1 MLFRESTI
9 RGVFLIDP
17 EPRADERGFFA
28 RTWCQRE
35 FDDHGLGMRVAQC
48 SASFNASAGT
58 LRGLHYQ
65 AAPHE
70 EEKLVRCT
78 QGAVYDVAV
87 DLREGSPT
95 QYEWF
100 AAELTATNHRM
111 LYIPSGCAH
120 GFLTLADNSEVFY
133 QISQEFCLDSSRG
146 VRWDDPALGIH
157 WPTPPRVISD
167 RDRTLPLV
175 HDAAVAAIPG
185 GNRTRNLEATR

>member
-1 MLFRESTI
+1 MLFTESPI

-35 FDDHGLGMRVAQC
+35 FDQHGLNVHVAQC
-48 SASFNASAGT
+48 GVSFNAQAGT

-78 QGAVYDVAV
+78 QGAIYDVAV

-95 QYEWF
+95 QHEWF
-100 AAELTATNHRM
+100 AAELNAVNHRM
-111 LYIPSGCAH
+111 LYIPAGCAH
-120 GFLTLADNSEVFY
+120 GFLTLVDNSEVFY
-133 QISQEFCLDSSRG
+133 QISQELCLDSSRG
-146 VRWDDPALGIH
+146 ARWDDPAFGIN
-157 WPTPPRVISD
+157 WPSPVRIISE

-175 HDAAVAAIPG
+175 SKAALLAIPRNNG
-185 GNRTRNLEATR
+185 SRSLEVTR

>member
-1 MLFRESTI
+1 MLFRESSI

-35 FDDHGLGMRVAQC
+35 FDEHGLNVRVAQC
-48 SASFNASAGT
+48 GVSFNAQAGT

-78 QGAVYDVAV
+78 QGAIYDVAV

-95 QYEWF
+95 QYAWF
-100 AAELTATNHRM
+100 AAELTAVNHRM
-111 LYIPSGCAH
+111 LYIPAGCAH
-120 GFLTLADNSEVFY
+120 GFLTLVDNSEVYY
-133 QISQEFCLDSSRG
+133 QISQELCLDSSRG
-146 VRWDDPALGIH
+146 ARWDDPAFGIQ
-157 WPTPPRVISD
+157 WPMSVRVISE
-167 RDRTLPLV
+167 RDRTLPLMGK
-175 HDAAVAAIPG
+175 ATAIAFPG
-185 GNRTRNLEATR
+185 GNGSRNLEVTR

>member
-1 MLFRESTI
+1 LFTESPI
-9 RGVFLIDP
+9 QGVFVIDP

-35 FDDHGLGMRVAQC
+35 FDEHGLNVRVAQC
-48 SASFNASAGT
+48 GVSFNDRAGT

-78 QGAVYDVAV
+78 QGAIYDVAV
-87 DLREGSPT
+87 DLRDGSPT

-100 AAELTATNHRM
+100 AAELSATNHRM
-111 LYIPSGCAH
+111 LYVPAGCAH

-133 QISQEFCLDSSRG
+133 QISQELCLDSSRG
-146 VRWDDPALGIH
+146 ARWDDPAFAIT
-157 WPTPPRVISD
+157 WPSPVRVISD

-175 HDAAVAAIPG
+175 GEAIAQANSCG
-185 GNRTRNLEATR
+185 KGSRNLEATR

>member
-1 MLFRESTI
+1 MLFKESDI
-9 RGVFLIDP
+9 RGVFVIDP

-35 FDDHGLGMRVAQC
+35 FEDHGLPLRIVQC
-48 SASFNASAGT
+48 GVSFNASAGT

-65 AAPHE
+65 SAPHA

-78 QGAVYDVAV
+78 QGAIYDVAV

-100 AAELTATNHRM
+100 AVELTAANHRM

-120 GFLTLADNSEVFY
+120 GFLTLADNSEVSY
-133 QISQEFCLDSSRG
+133 QISQEFHFDSSRG
-146 VRWDDPALGIH
+146 VRWDDPAIGIR
-157 WPTPPRVISD
+157 WPRPVRVISD
-167 RDRTLPLV
+167 RDRSLQLV
-175 HDAAVAAIPG
+175 SQAAPVASERA
-185 GNRTRNLEATR
+185 RSYNLEATR